1 MEKLMLARDAVLPV
15 PLRAFV
21 VSAFGYLFF
30 EVLSWPKN
38 LADREFKMVK
48 L

>member
-21 VSAFGYLFF
+21 VSTFGYLFF

-38 LADREFKMVK
+38 HADREFKMVK

>member
-1 MEKLMLARDAVLPV
+1 MEKLMLARDAAFSV

-30 EVLSWPKN
+30 EVSWPKN
-38 LADREFKMVK
+38 LADRESKMVK